1 MTEPSVPPPQP
12 PAPPPPS
19 QPPLPPPPPP
29 HAGVPEPVRRRR
41 SRWLPSLVWLVPIVA
56 AVVGI
61 SLLIHTLTSR
71 GPEITVSFR
80 SAAGI
85 TPGKTAVR
93 YKDVD
98 IGIVKAV
105 RLARDRSHVI
115 ADIDLTKDAET
126 FAVNDTRFWVVRPRF
141 AVTGVSGL
149 ETLLSGAYI
158 GVDAGKSQETRTTF
172 TGLEAPPVVTTD
184 SSGKQFVLRAS
195 DLGSLD
201 IGSPVYYR
209 RVHVGQVVAYQLA
222 PNGRDITLRV
232 FINKPY
238 DGLVTADTRFWHASG
253 LDIKLD
259 ASGFKLS
266 TQSLATVVLG
276 GVAFQTPD
284 NTDATQAAVENTQF
298 LLAGDQTEAMK
309 EPDELA
315 PALAVLNFDQS
326 VRGLSPGAPVDFRGV
341 IVGQVRS
348 IGIEYVRDTKQFR
361 MPVVVEFYP
370 SRMGFRERDVGDPTR
385 ARSILQGLIKR
396 GMRAQ
401 LRTGNLLTG
410 QLYVA
415 LDFFPKA
422 APANFNPDA
431 RIPELPTTA
440 GTFDQLQAQLGDI
453 VTKLDKVPFDQ
464 IGQDLRKTVASLN
477 TTLNSA
483 DKLVQQ
489 LQGDVAPQVVLALQD
504 ARRTI
509 NSANGTLASDAPLQ
523 QDARRMLQ
531 ELTRTAA
538 SLRALTDYLERHP
551 EALLRGKAETDR

>member
-1 MTEPSVPPPQP
+1 MADTASPPPAPPSPPSPPGPSVPP
-12 PAPPPPS
+12 
-19 QPPLPPPPPP
+19 
-29 HAGVPEPVRRRR
+29 GVPEPVRRRR
-41 SRWLPSLVWLVPIVA
+41 SRWLPSLVWLIPIVA
-56 AVVGI
+56 AVVGV
-61 SLLIHTLTSR
+61 SLLIHTLASR
-71 GPEITVSFR
+71 GPEITVTFA
-80 SAAGI
+80 SASGI

-105 RLARDRSHVI
+105 RLTRDRSRVVASI
-115 ADIDLTKDAET
+115 ELTKDAET
-126 FAVNDTRFWVVRPRF
+126 FAVADTRFWVVRPRF

-158 GVDAGKSQETRTTF
+158 GVDAGKSTEARTAF
-172 TGLEAPPVVTTD
+172 TGLETPPAVTTD

-209 RVHVGQVVAYQLA
+209 RLHVGQVVAYQLA
-222 PNGRDITLRV
+222 SNGRDIILRV
-232 FINKPY
+232 FVNKPY
-238 DGLVTADTRFWHASG
+238 DSLVTADTRFWHASG

-276 GVAFQTPD
+276 GVAFQAPD
-284 NTDATQAAVENTQF
+284 NSVATKPAAENTQF
-298 LLAGDQTEAMK
+298 LLAGDQSEAMK
-309 EPDELA
+309 EPEELA

-348 IGIEYVRDTKQFR
+348 IGIEYLRDKKAFR
-361 MPVVVEFYP
+361 LPVVVELYP
-370 SRMGFRERDVGDPTR
+370 SRMGFRERDVADPSR
-385 ARSILQGLIKR
+385 ARVIIQTLVKR

-422 APANFNPDA
+422 AAVDFDQSA
-431 RIPELPTTA
+431 AVPELPTTPGA
-440 GTFDQLQAQLGDI
+440 LDQIQAQLGDI
-453 VTKLDKVPFDQ
+453 VNKLDKVPFDE
-464 IGQDLRKTVASLN
+464 IGQDLRKAVAQLD

-483 DKLVQQ
+483 DKLVNQ
-489 LQGDVAPQVVLALQD
+489 LNGDVAPQVLAAIQD
-504 ARRTI
+504 ARKTL
-509 NSANGTLASDAPLQ
+509 NTANGTLSSDAPLQ
-523 QDARRMLQ
+523 QDTRRMLQ

-551 EALLRGKAETDR
+551 EALLRGKAESDR

>member
-1 MTEPSVPPPQP
+1 
-12 PAPPPPS
+12 
-19 QPPLPPPPPP
+19 
-29 HAGVPEPVRRRR
+29 VRRRR
-41 SRWLPSLVWLVPIVA
+41 SRWLPSLVWLIPIVA

-61 SLLIHTLTSR
+61 SLLIHTLASR
-71 GPEITVSFR
+71 GPEITVTFT
-80 SAAGI
+80 SASGI

-105 RLARDRSHVI
+105 RLTRDRSHVVASI
-115 ADIDLTKDAET
+115 ELTKDAET
-126 FAVNDTRFWVVRPRF
+126 FAVTDTRFWVVRPRF

-158 GVDAGKSQETRTTF
+158 GVDAGKATEARTEF
-172 TGLEAPPVVTTD
+172 TGLETPPAVTTD
-184 SSGKQFVLRAS
+184 SSGKQFVLRAT

-209 RVHVGQVVAYQLA
+209 RLHVGQVVAYQLA
-222 PNGRDITLRV
+222 PNGRDIILRV
-232 FINKPY
+232 FVDKPY
-238 DGLVTADTRFWHASG
+238 DALVTADTRFWHASG

-276 GVAFQTPD
+276 GVAFQAPD
-284 NTDATQAAVENTQF
+284 NSVATKPAAENTQF

-309 EPDELA
+309 EPEELA

-348 IGIEYVRDTKQFR
+348 IGIEYLRDKKSFR
-361 MPVVVEFYP
+361 LPVVVELYP
-370 SRMGFRERDVGDPTR
+370 SRMGFRERDVADPAR
-385 ARSILQGLIKR
+385 ARVIIQTLVKR

-422 APANFNPDA
+422 TAADFDQTA
-431 RIPELPTTA
+431 AVPELPTTPGA
-440 GTFDQLQAQLGDI
+440 LDQIQTQLGDI
-453 VTKLDKVPFDQ
+453 VNKLDKVPFDQ
-464 IGQDLRKTVASLN
+464 IGQDLRKAVAQLD

-483 DKLVQQ
+483 DRLVNR
-489 LQGDVAPQVVLALQD
+489 LNGDVAPQVLAAIQD
-504 ARRTI
+504 ARKTL
-509 NSANGTLASDAPLQ
+509 NTANGTLSSDAPLQ
-523 QDARRMLQ
+523 QDTRRMLQ

-551 EALLRGKAETDR
+551 EALLRGKAESDR